1 MRAMASQTTGIQNLN
16 MTDYMAK
23 EIPLPSLEEQE
34 QFERLY
40 RQADKS
46 KFELKRAI
54 EAIDKVIKSLIN
66 G

>member
-1 MRAMASQTTGIQNLN
+1 MPKVNREQVEGFQLHMP
-16 MTDYMAK
+16 
-23 EIPLPSLEEQE
+23 PLPLQDEFLTISN
-34 QFERLY
+34 
-40 RQADKS
+40 QADKS